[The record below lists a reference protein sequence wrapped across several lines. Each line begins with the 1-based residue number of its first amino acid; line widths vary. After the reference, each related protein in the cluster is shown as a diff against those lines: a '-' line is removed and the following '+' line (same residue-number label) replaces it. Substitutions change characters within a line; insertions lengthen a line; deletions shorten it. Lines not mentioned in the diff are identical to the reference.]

1 MHPVHPVT
9 LSAAQRAFLAAAD
22 GLGATSPAAAR
33 SLAEWPRLAARE
45 LDALVDRGLVR
56 EAGAGSYYAYTPRR
70 PHADLPLADGP
81 ARARLPAWQG
91 RGFKTLVFWLVALL
105 IPVVFLLLMA

>member
-1 MHPVHPVT
+1 MHPMHPVA

-33 SLAEWPRLAARE
+33 PLAEWPRLPARD

-56 EAGAGSYYAYTPRR
+56 EAGAGSYYAHTPRR
-70 PHADLPLADGP
+70 PYADMPLANGP
-81 ARARLPAWQG
+81 ARARRPVWLG
-91 RGFKTLVFWLVALL
+91 HRFKTLVFWLVALL
-105 IPVVFLLLMA
+105 IPVVLLLLMA